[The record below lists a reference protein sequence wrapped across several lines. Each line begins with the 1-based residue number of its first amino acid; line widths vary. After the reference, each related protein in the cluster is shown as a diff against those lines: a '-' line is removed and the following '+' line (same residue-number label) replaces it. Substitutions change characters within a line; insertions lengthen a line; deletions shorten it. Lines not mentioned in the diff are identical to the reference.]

1 MDEPSV
7 LDYLKAKLTPWRGP
21 APQIPRTQAS
31 SSPLEMEIQ
40 WRPPSETGLTAAHA
54 EALPLTI
61 AVPWRTLAALFLA
74 LVAQSS
80 FEPVPDRTWGLGIV
94 LYGFAILLL
103 VWAYFSSEWAPPT
116 EQDQLRSTDWQAQE
130 SAGLSYNPTYLITS
144 LILTLVGLWVFS
156 GNRFNLF
163 NLALWLTA
171 VALII
176 RAFWVNKP
184 GLPAWT
190 DRLGEFL
197 RRPSW
202 QVSIPPSVLPLLAAI
217 ALVVFFRVYRL
228 EEVPP
233 QMVSDHAEKLLDVW
247 DVLQGQTAVF
257 FSRNTG
263 REGLQMYLTAAVI
276 RLTGLELNFL
286 SMKIGTV
293 LAGLLTLP
301 YIYLLGVEA
310 GGSRR
315 AGALA
320 VLFGGIAYW
329 PNVISRVALR
339 FTLYP
344 LFVAPVLYYLLRGLR
359 TSNRND
365 FILAGLFLG
374 IGLHGYTPIRIL
386 PVVVVVGVGLYLLHK
401 ASAGFRRQSF
411 YHLVILA
418 TVALVAF
425 LPLMSYALQDLDSFG
440 YRAFSRLGTVER
452 PLPGPALPIF
462 MGNLWNALTMF
473 AWDNGSIWPVSVT
486 HRPALDLVSGALFHL
501 GLGFLLLRYLRRR
514 SWLDLFLLLSIP
526 LLLMPSILSL
536 AYPDENPALNRTA
549 GALVPVFVVIGI
561 SLDSMLQTIERRSKT
576 SAPSLMGW
584 VLAGGLLMLSAAQNY
599 DLVFNR
605 YQTAYAAAS
614 WNTSEMGQVIRQFS
628 DSIGDP
634 DSAWVLAYPHWV
646 DTRLVGMHAGY
657 PTKDYAVFPDQLLTT
672 LLVPGPKLFLLKPE
686 DLDGKSML
694 QNIYPQG
701 WFQLYDSRF
710 ERKDFLMF
718 LVPPEL

>member
-21 APQIPRTQAS
+21 APQVPPAQPP
-31 SSPLEMEIQ
+31 SSPADIEIQ
-40 WRPPSETGLTAAHA
+40 WNSQSETARAA
-54 EALPLTI
+54 ALPITI
-61 AVPWRTLAALFLA
+61 AVPWRTLAALLLA

-80 FEPVPDRTWGLGIV
+80 FEPGPDRTWGTGVV
-94 LYGFAILLL
+94 LYMFAILLL
-103 VWAYFSSEWAPPT
+103 VWAYFSSEWAPSA
-116 EQDQLRSTDWQAQE
+116 EQDHLRSTDWQAQE
-130 SAGLSYNPTYLITS
+130 SGGLSYNATYLVTS

-156 GNRFNLF
+156 GNRFNPF
-163 NLALWLTA
+163 NLALWLA
-171 VALII
+171 ALALII
-176 RAFWVNKP
+176 RAFWVNMP
-184 GLPAWT
+184 GMPTWV
-190 DRLGEFL
+190 DRLVVFL

-202 QVSIPPSVLPLLAAI
+202 RIEISRASLPFLAAI
-217 ALVVFFRVYRL
+217 TLVVFFRVYRL

-257 FSRNTG
+257 FTRNTG

-320 VLFGGIAYW
+320 LLFGGIAYW

-339 FTLYP
+339 FTFYP
-344 LFVAPVLYYLLRGLR
+344 LFVAPVLYYLVRGLR

-386 PVVVVVGVGLYLLHK
+386 PVVVVIGVGLYLLHK
-401 ASAGFRRQSF
+401 ASAGLRWRSI
-411 YHLVILA
+411 YHLVIL
-418 TVALVAF
+418 TLVALVAF
-425 LPLMSYALQDLDSFG
+425 LPLFSYALHDLDSFG
-440 YRAFSRLGTVER
+440 YRAFSRVGTLER

-473 AWDNGSIWPVSVT
+473 AWNNGNIWLVSVG

-501 GLGFLLLRYLRRR
+501 GLGVLLLRYLRRR
-514 SWLDLFLLLSIP
+514 NWLDLFLLLSIP

-536 AYPDENPALNRTA
+536 AYPDENPALNRMA

-561 SLDSMLQTIERRSKT
+561 ALDAILQVIEQRSKT
-576 SAPSLMGW
+576 PSASLMGW
-584 VLAGGLLMLSAAQNY
+584 ALAGGLLILSAAQNY

-628 DSIGDP
+628 DSIGDA
-634 DSAWVLAYPHWV
+634 DSAWVLPYPHWV

-672 LLVPGPKLFLLKPE
+672 LFVPGPKLFLVKPE
-686 DLDGKSML
+686 DLDGKNLL
-694 QNIYPQG
+694 QNLYPQG
-701 WFQLYDSRF
+701 WFQVYDSRY